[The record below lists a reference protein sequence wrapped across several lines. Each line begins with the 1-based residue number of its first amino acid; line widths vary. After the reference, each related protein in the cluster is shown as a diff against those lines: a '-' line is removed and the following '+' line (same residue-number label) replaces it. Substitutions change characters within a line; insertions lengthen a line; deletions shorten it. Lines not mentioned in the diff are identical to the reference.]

1 MELGLSL
8 IRIAKMIPNG
18 ILVFMPSYGC
28 LDKLFNAWKDQII
41 PLIEKEKVIFEEPRS
56 GRMDFESLMNQY
68 NSAASGD
75 KGAILFCVQRG
86 KVLT

>member
-1 MELGLSL
+1 
-8 IRIAKMIPNG
+8 MIPNG

-28 LDKLFNAWKDQII
+28 LDKLLNSWKDQII

-56 GRMDFESLMNQY
+56 GRIDFESLMKAY
-68 NSAASGD
+68 NVAASSE

-86 KVLT
+86 KVM